1 MVLPS
6 HFFKNFYAEKV
17 NEIGCVYDELR
28 LPCCGPLRCAPLFC
42 RRAER
47 TLIVKKH
54 MKRNSILLTALLVIV
69 VATLLVYGVFSASG
83 TPPSDLSEMS
93 GGASPGAASET
104 GSTGSSQAPSDLPSE
119 SSGGDSGTVAPGET
133 RISFLACPDNI
144 IHPSVY
150 YDAIRKAAQANGSTP
165 VYTSLATG
173 KYDFADM
180 YEYVADAIRDADI
193 SYVNVETLIG
203 GNDNKISGYP
213 MFNTP
218 EQAGEQLIALGF
230 DIYNLAH
237 NHMLDSNSDEYLI
250 NCNRFFESRGLTTL
264 GYYKDQADVSNIKII
279 EHEGVKIAFLAYT
292 YSTNGLSLQAGSSTV
307 IPYISESLITQQMEL
322 AKAQADLVFVSMHWG
337 DEDRYEVNAQQR
349 STAQLLVDL
358 GADVIIGMHPH
369 VIQEMKW
376 VEREDGGRCLLTIR
390 WAISFR
396 GCRTGSI
403 CSAVCSRSISS
414 GARTGRAASN
424 HRSSCRSSRII
435 RRRLPSP
442 ATIRGIETIKSI
454 RSRCIPRSW
463 PHSMASRFGTR
474 PIRLLLSAVRLRSRT
489 SSARS
494 KRIFPPSFLPIG
506 CNNTIS

>member
-6 HFFKNFYAEKV
+6 RFFKSFYAEKV

-150 YDAIRKAAQANGSTP
+150 YDAIRKAAQADGSTP

-250 NCNRFFESRGLTTL
+250 NCSRFF
-264 GYYKDQADVSNIKII
+264 
-279 EHEGVKIAFLAYT
+279 
-292 YSTNGLSLQAGSSTV
+292 
-307 IPYISESLITQQMEL
+307 
-322 AKAQADLVFVSMHWG
+322 
-337 DEDRYEVNAQQR
+337 
-349 STAQLLVDL
+349 
-358 GADVIIGMHPH
+358 
-369 VIQEMKW
+369 
-376 VEREDGGRCLLTIR
+376 
-390 WAISFR
+390 
-396 GCRTGSI
+396 
-403 CSAVCSRSISS
+403 
-414 GARTGRAASN
+414 
-424 HRSSCRSSRII
+424 
-435 RRRLPSP
+435 
-442 ATIRGIETIKSI
+442 
-454 RSRCIPRSW
+454 
-463 PHSMASRFGTR
+463 
-474 PIRLLLSAVRLRSRT
+474 
-489 SSARS
+489 
-494 KRIFPPSFLPIG
+494 
-506 CNNTIS
+506 

>member
-6 HFFKNFYAEKV
+6 RFFKNFYAEKV

-93 GGASPGAASET
+93 GGASPGAASEI

-119 SSGGDSGTVAPGET
+119 SSGGASGTVAPGET

-150 YDAIRKAAQANGSTP
+150 YDAIRKAAQADGSTP

-337 DEDRYEVNAQQR
+337 DEDA
-349 STAQLLVDL
+349 L
-358 GADVIIGMHPH
+358 
-369 VIQEMKW
+369 
-376 VEREDGGRCLLTIR
+376 
-390 WAISFR
+390 
-396 GCRTGSI
+396 
-403 CSAVCSRSISS
+403 
-414 GARTGRAASN
+414 
-424 HRSSCRSSRII
+424 
-435 RRRLPSP
+435 
-442 ATIRGIETIKSI
+442 
-454 RSRCIPRSW
+454 
-463 PHSMASRFGTR
+463 
-474 PIRLLLSAVRLRSRT
+474 
-489 SSARS
+489 
-494 KRIFPPSFLPIG
+494 
-506 CNNTIS
+506 

>member
-6 HFFKNFYAEKV
+6 RFFKNFYAEKV

-93 GGASPGAASET
+93 GGASPGAASEI

-119 SSGGDSGTVAPGET
+119 SSGGASGTVAPGET

-150 YDAIRKAAQANGSTP
+150 YDAIRKAAQADGSTP

-264 GYYKDQADVSNIKII
+264 GYYKDQADVSNIKIS

-376 VEREDGGRCLLTIR
+376 VEREDGGRCLLTYSLGNF
-390 WAISFR
+390 ISGMQDGFNMLGGMLAFDIVR
-396 GCRTGSI
+396 SADGTCSI
-403 CSAVCSRSISS
+403 E
-414 GARTGRAASN
+414 
-424 HRSSCRSSRII
+424 
-435 RRRLPSP
+435 SP
-442 ATIRGIETIKSI
+442 Q
-454 RSRCIPRSW
+454 
-463 PHSMASRFGTR
+463 
-474 PIRLLLSAVRLRSRT
+474 
-489 SSARS
+489 
-494 KRIFPPSFLPIG
+494 FLPVVTHYTKETAVSGDDTGHRNYKIYPLEMYTEELAAQHG
-506 CNNTIS
+506 VQIWDQTHTPTLVGGAFTVENLKRTVKTYIPAEFLADWLQ